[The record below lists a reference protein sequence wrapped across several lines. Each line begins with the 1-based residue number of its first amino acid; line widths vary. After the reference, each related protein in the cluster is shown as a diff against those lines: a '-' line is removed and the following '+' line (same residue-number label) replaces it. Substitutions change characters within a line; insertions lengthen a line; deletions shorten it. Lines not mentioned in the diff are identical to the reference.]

1 MSSEEKKAYILL
13 KTVIFYYHGLDDDE
27 KKILVKTADELD
39 AHEELEWAT
48 KFVDQNH
55 DDAFA
60 RSRVFLKDI
69 MLNLNKANRLKY
81 LRNVWD
87 ANLAK
92 GYISEMEAMAMINL
106 SKDWDVEREL
116 ITSIKSMKGK

>member
-1 MSSEEKKAYILL
+1 MSSQEKRAYILL

-27 KKILVKTADELD
+27 KKILEQTADELD
-39 AHEELEWAT
+39 AHEELKWAND
-48 KFVDQNH
+48 FIELNH
-55 DDAFA
+55 RDAFPRA
-60 RSRVFLKDI
+60 RVFFKGI
-69 MLNLNKANRLKY
+69 MLELNKDKRIEYLKK
-81 LRNVWD
+81 VWN

-116 ITSIKSMKGK
+116 ITSIKSMKS